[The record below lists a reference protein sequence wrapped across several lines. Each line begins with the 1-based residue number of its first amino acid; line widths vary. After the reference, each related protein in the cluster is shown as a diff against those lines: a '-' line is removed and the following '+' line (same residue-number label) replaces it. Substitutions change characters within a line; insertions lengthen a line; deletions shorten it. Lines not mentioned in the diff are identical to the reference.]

1 MSMKLGLKKQITPEE
16 ETPVPAPANSEME
29 QPEQPNG
36 LSAEPPTV
44 PATNGNHLVFRGK
57 KIEIDEVKAT
67 EEIQNIINKNR
78 KEMNMFD
85 IETAKEKGIEIN

>member
-1 MSMKLGLKKQITPEE
+1 MSMKLGLKKQITPED
-16 ETPVPAPANSEME
+16 ETPVPAPANGEME
-29 QPEQPNG
+29 QPEQHK
-36 LSAEPPTV
+36 LSEEPPTV